1 MRKEPSQVLNLDD
14 INIKRRLMSRIGSM
28 SGLWDISMT
37 PRKLTRSLN
46 ANAYYWAAVV
56 APFTEWLREQWG
68 DPTISTEQAPIELKR
83 AVLGVRE
90 KVNKV
95 TGEVMELTPTT
106 HDMDQ
111 EEFGLFIENASVFL
125 EKFANILVLP
135 PEMFLEKR
143 KSA

>member
-1 MRKEPSQVLNLDD
+1 
-14 INIKRRLMSRIGSM
+14 M

-68 DPTISTEQAPIELKR
+68 DPTISTEQAHIELKR

>member
-1 MRKEPSQVLNLDD
+1 MSRKEPAQVLNLDD
-14 INIKRRLMSRIGSM
+14 IEVKRRLMSKIGSM
-28 SGLWDISMT
+28 TGLWDISLT

-46 ANAYYWAAVV
+46 ANAYYWAAIVG
-56 APFTEWLREQWG
+56 PWTEWLREQWG
-68 DPTISTEQAPIELKR
+68 DPTISTEQAHIELKR

-90 KVNKV
+90 KVNEN

-111 EEFGLFIENASVFL
+111 EQFGLYIENATVFL
-125 EKFANILVLP
+125 ADFASIVVLP
-135 PEMFLEKR
+135 SELFHER

>member
-1 MRKEPSQVLNLDD
+1 MARKEPSQIYNMDD
-14 INIKRRLMSRIGSM
+14 IETKKRLMSKIGTM
-28 SGLWDISMT
+28 RGLWEVTLT

-46 ANAYYWAAVV
+46 ANSYYWAAIC

-68 DPTISTEQAPIELKR
+68 DPTISTEQAHIELKR

-90 KVNKV
+90 KVNEN

-111 EEFGLFIENASVFL
+111 EQFGLYIENATVFL
-125 EKFANILVLP
+125 EKFAGIVVLG
-135 PEMFLEKR
+135 PEMFTER